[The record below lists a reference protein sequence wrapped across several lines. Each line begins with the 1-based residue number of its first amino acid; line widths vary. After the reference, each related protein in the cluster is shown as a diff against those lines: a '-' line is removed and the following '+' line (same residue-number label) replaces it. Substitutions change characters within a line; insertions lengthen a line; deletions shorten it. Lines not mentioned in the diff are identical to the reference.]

1 MTPTG
6 GHPAWGRL
14 AARAQLELRAA
25 GIDEG
30 TLAELAG
37 HLPLLAE
44 PVRGAP
50 GAGAATDPSD
60 TDGVGSLGE
69 LHEALLDGDHRR
81 RRGVHYTPL
90 PVAVSLVARA
100 RGLSSAAVG
109 DEVLRDAAVE
119 GGRVPLVCDP
129 SCGGGVFLVAAAE
142 HLASTGHEPA
152 EVVAALHGIDLDPVA
167 VEVARVASVGW
178 AARAGLA
185 GDDLVAAAVGLAER
199 VVVGDALVDR
209 WPNEARIELVVG
221 NPPFAGQLARS
232 TARDEAAAEAARALL
247 GGASPGYADTAGL
260 FLVRAALAA
269 APGARISLIQPL
281 SFLGSGHAGVVRR
294 RLDELAV
301 LLEVWIPEERVFAA
315 AVDVCAPVLE
325 VVGALSSAREAAA
338 QGGRRSGSVR
348 VGLGGDAEPVATVAR
363 SRLAAVGSWAP
374 LVAAAA
380 GVPAIDLGGPDHLG
394 SWARATAGFRDEF
407 YALVPFV
414 RDVAEGVEGSDVAVE
429 AATGGGATRAPI
441 GLPAD
446 HARLITS
453 GLVDPGRTRWGVI
466 PTRFAGRR
474 YAAPAV
480 DVAAL
485 RTWSASP
492 DGDRRLAAW
501 AEGRL
506 RPKVVVATQTRVVE
520 AAVDD
525 DGTWWPS
532 VPVISVVLDP
542 ERDDEEH
549 RWMVAAALMAPPVA
563 AWAAERSA
571 GTAMAAHALRLSAR
585 QLTEVPLPVDV
596 DAWREGATIL
606 RGIAL
611 ADDLDGERRLLAA
624 AGHALTEA
632 HDLRG
637 TAAVGVLRWWA
648 DRAGCEECIQR

>member
-1 MTPTG
+1 VTPAG
-6 GHPAWGRL
+6 GHPAWARL
-14 AARAQLELRAA
+14 AARAQFELRAA
-25 GIDEG
+25 GVDDG
-30 TLAELAG
+30 TLAELAA
-37 HLPLLAE
+37 HLPLLAD
-44 PVRGAP
+44 PVPGAP
-50 GAGAATDPSD
+50 APGGASDPSD
-60 TDGVGSLGE
+60 PDRAGSLGE

-100 RGLSSAAVG
+100 RGLPLAAVG
-109 DEVLRDAAVE
+109 GAGLGDTAVE

-142 HLASTGHEPA
+142 HLASAGHEPA

-167 VEVARVASVGW
+167 VEVERVAVVGW
-178 AARAGLA
+178 AARAGLG
-185 GDDLVAAAVGLAER
+185 GDALVAAASGLAER

-209 WPNEARIELVVG
+209 WPREGRLDLVVG
-221 NPPFAGQLARS
+221 NPPFAGQLART
-232 TARDEAAAEAARALL
+232 TARDEAAADIARALL
-247 GGASPGYADTAGL
+247 GGAAPGYADTAGL
-260 FLVRAALAA
+260 FLVRAALAG
-269 APGARISLIQPL
+269 APDAGISLIQPL
-281 SFLGSGHAGVVRR
+281 SFLGSRHAGVVRR
-294 RLDELAV
+294 RLEELAV
-301 LLEVWIPEERVFAA
+301 LHEVWIADERVFGA
-315 AVDVCAPVLE
+315 AVDVCAPVLQ
-325 VVGALSSAREAAA
+325 VRGALPSADESTATATA
-338 QGGRRSGSVR
+338 TGDRRSASVEVRLGS
-348 VGLGGDAEPVATVAR
+348 DAVPVAAVAR
-363 SRLAAVGSWAP
+363 SRLVAVGSWAP
-374 LVAAAA
+374 LLAAAA
-380 GVPAIDLGGPDHLG
+380 GVPAIDLDGRDHLG

-414 RDVAEGVEGSDVAVE
+414 HDVADTDTDTDAGAGAGRGR
-429 AATGGGATRAPI
+429 AAIA
-441 GLPAD
+441 LPAD
-446 HARLITS
+446 HARLITA
-453 GLVDPGRTRWGVI
+453 GLVDPGRTRWGAI

-474 YAAPAV
+474 FAAPAV

-542 ERDDEEH
+542 DHDDDEH

-606 RGIAL
+606 RGIAV
-611 ADDLDGERRLLAA
+611 ADDPDGERRLLTA
-624 AGHALTEA
+624 AGNALTEA

-637 TAAVGVLRWWA
+637 TAAADVLRWWA
-648 DRAGCEECIQR
+648 DRSGCGPSGQR

>member
-1 MTPTG
+1 VTTPG
-6 GHPAWGRL
+6 ARPVWGRL
-14 AARAQLELRAA
+14 AARAQVELRAA
-25 GIDEG
+25 GVDEG

-37 HLPLLAE
+37 HLSLLAE
-44 PVRGAP
+44 PVPGAP
-50 GAGAATDPSD
+50 GAGAPTEQSELQR
-60 TDGVGSLGE
+60 TGSLGE
-69 LHEALLDGDHRR
+69 LHEALLDDDHRR

-100 RGLSSAAVG
+100 RGVSLAAVG
-109 DEVLRDAAVE
+109 DEAVGDAVE
-119 GGRVPLVCDP
+119 GGRVPLVGDP

-142 HLASTGHEPA
+142 HLASAGHEPA
-152 EVVAALHGIDLDPVA
+152 DVVAALHGIDLDPVA
-167 VEVARVASVGW
+167 VEVARVALVGW
-178 AARAGLA
+178 AARAGLGGEA
-185 GDDLVAAAVGLAER
+185 LVAAAVGLAER
-199 VVVGDALVDR
+199 IVVGDALVDR
-209 WPNEARIELVVG
+209 WPGEGRLDLVVG
-221 NPPFAGQLARS
+221 NPPFAGQLART
-232 TARDEAAAEAARALL
+232 TARDAAAADAARALL

-260 FLVRAALAA
+260 FLVRAALAG

-281 SFLGSGHAGVVRR
+281 SFLGSRHAGVVRH

-301 LLEVWIPEERVFAA
+301 LREVWIAGERVFGA

-325 VVGALSSAREAAA
+325 VVDALSSAREAAA
-338 QGGRRSGSVR
+338 EGGRRSGSVR
-348 VGLGGDAEPVATVAR
+348 VGLGSDDAPVATVAR

-380 GVPAIDLGGPDHLG
+380 GVPAIDLDSPDHLG

-414 RDVAEGVEGSDVAVE
+414 HDVADIDAGTGAGAGR
-429 AATGGGATRAPI
+429 AAIA
-441 GLPAD
+441 LPVD
-446 HARLITS
+446 NARLITA

-474 YAAPAV
+474 FAAPAV

-532 VPVISVVLDP
+532 VPVISIVLDP
-542 ERDDEEH
+542 DRDDDEH
-549 RWMVAAALMAPPVA
+549 RWMVAAALMAPPVV

-585 QLTEVPLPVDV
+585 QLAEVPLPVDV
-596 DAWREGATIL
+596 DAWREGASIL
-606 RGIAL
+606 RGVAG

-624 AGHALTEA
+624 AGNALTEA

-637 TAAVGVLRWWA
+637 TPAADVLRWWA
-648 DRAGCEECIQR
+648 DRAGCEEGIQR